1 MRLFTPAPPRPIRLL
16 WHAFTRWLY
25 LLGSALLA
33 APGLS
38 LPAHAGDTIKI
49 GALVPLEGHLTN
61 QGEDAL
67 RGVKMALAEFD
78 YQIAGKK
85 IELVPAGSNGKADS
99 AYAKA
104 RELIEQH
111 QVDILIGPMSG
122 DEGLAVKDYAKTR
135 PGNTF
140 INGVSAA
147 QDTTLRDPA
156 ANFFRFSTDGAQWI
170 AGLGNYV
177 YEAKKYR
184 KIAIVAEDYS
194 FPHTQIFG
202 FMHEF
207 CGKGGRVIKKL
218 WVAQG
223 ADSYAET
230 IYSIPKEA
238 DAILVVLAGKAALN
252 FLTQYYDA
260 GNDKPLIGSPIMG
273 DQVVLSAKAK
283 FSKNLI
289 GMPSATPVANAN
301 PSPAWKKFVAAYKKA
316 WPQGYDYPTIF
327 STLYYI
333 ETKAALLALQKV
345 NGDLSDGQKRYQAAL
360 AKVSFETPI
369 GKVSL
374 DENRNGIADNF
385 VTEVVQGDDGKL
397 FNKLIRVAPQVSQT
411 LGLPRAAFL
420 KLGKVG
426 RDNPECP

>member
-1 MRLFTPAPPRPIRLL
+1 MRPLTSPLPQSARWRCLILTFALCSMLL
-16 WHAFTRWLY
+16 LSGA
-25 LLGSALLA
+25 GLA
-33 APGLS
+33 QL
-38 LPAHAGDTIKI
+38 AHAQGTIKI
-49 GALVPLEGHLTN
+49 GALAPLEGHLSS

-67 RGVKMALAEFD
+67 RGVKMALAEFN
-78 YQIAGKK
+78 YQIGGKK
-85 IELVPAGSNGKADS
+85 IELIPAGSNGKADS
-99 AYAKA
+99 AFAKA
-104 RELIEQH
+104 RELVEQH

-122 DEGLAVKDYAKTR
+122 DEGLAVKDYARTR
-135 PGNTF
+135 LGTTF
-140 INGVSAA
+140 VNGVSAA
-147 QDTTLRDPA
+147 QDATLRDPV

-177 YEAKKYR
+177 YESKKYR
-184 KIAIVAEDYS
+184 RIAIVAEDYS

-207 CGKGGRVIKKL
+207 CGRGGRVIKKL
-218 WVAQG
+218 WVQQG

-230 IYSIPKEA
+230 IYNLPKDA

-252 FLTQYYDA
+252 FLTQYYHA
-260 GNDKPLIGSPIMG
+260 GYDKPLIGSPIMG

-301 PSPAWKKFVAAYKKA
+301 PSAAWKKFVAAYKKA

-345 NGDLSDGQKRYQAAL
+345 NGDLSDGQKRYQAQL
-360 AKVSFETPI
+360 AKISFETPI

-397 FNKLIRVAPQVSQT
+397 FNKVIRVAPQVGQT
-411 LGLPRAAFL
+411 LGLPREAFL